1 MVKTKE
7 NYFKKIFL
15 GENVPLAVKAKES
28 SHETNT
34 WARRDNLIKYEVVY
48 MISKAMVA
56 FFIAFI
62 VNKRAHGRKS
72 EQFIFAVSI
81 NGNCFKCLV

>member
-1 MVKTKE
+1 
-7 NYFKKIFL
+7 
-15 GENVPLAVKAKES
+15 
-28 SHETNT
+28 
-34 WARRDNLIKYEVVY
+34 

-81 NGNCFKCLV
+81 SENCFKCLV